1 MLSILLIAFSL
12 ALDAGA
18 ASVCCGLSVPHFHV
32 RDGVRVGLWF
42 GGFQAGMTL
51 LGGAAGRELNEHFAR
66 AGTVAAFGL
75 LLWLGI
81 RMLLDALG
89 GGGAEK
95 PVADLSAGTMAA
107 LALATSLDALAVGV
121 GVALLD
127 VPLWTA
133 AAVIGAVAFGVSL
146 AGSLA
151 GRQLGKGFR
160 RWAGC
165 LGGAVLIAI
174 GIKVLMGW

>member
-1 MLSILLIAFSL
+1 MISILLIAFSL

-18 ASVCCGLSVPHFHV
+18 ASVCCGLSVAGFRV
-32 RDGVRVGLWF
+32 RDGVRLGLWF
-42 GGFQAGMTL
+42 GTFQAGMTL
-51 LGGAAGRELNEHFAR
+51 LGGFAGTALNEHFAR
-66 AGTVAAFGL
+66 VSTIVAFGL
-75 LLWLGI
+75 LLWLGA
-81 RMLLDALG
+81 RMVLDALCG
-89 GGGAEK
+89 SGETK
-95 PVADLSAGTMAA
+95 CVSDLSAGTLAA

-121 GVALLD
+121 GVAFLE
-127 VPLWTA
+127 VTLWTA

-151 GRQLGKGFR
+151 GQQLGKGFR
-160 RWAGC
+160 RAAGC